1 MDIKEIMEQ
10 KSFAVLGDTVS
21 EGKPAHMIKERMTE
35 KGYKVFPVGKE
46 LSSINEIDEDIDVID
61 VCMNPKKALE
71 LLKENRKAFKC
82 VLLQPGTES
91 EELTGFLEEK
101 NIPYL
106 KGCLLKGLK
115 EYK

>member
-21 EGKPAHMIKERMTE
+21 EGKPAFMIKERMRD
-35 KGYKVFPVGKE
+35 KGYKIFPVGKE
-46 LSSINEIDEDIDVID
+46 LLSINEIEEDIDIID

-82 VLLQPGTES
+82 VLLQPGTEG
-91 EELTGFLEEK
+91 EELICYLDEK